1 MTKKQINRGDFS
13 KYMADIRTLSRTY
26 NGKTDTFRVKLI
38 TIRFL
43 REQVQNAKGNLITFR
58 PSKVA
63 QDLQLYGRQDLR
75 AKTVLI
81 RAFLDDL
88 VQRGYI
94 TIIKRSAR
102 GKVYGLYKSNRYWD
116 MLTIYEPEKVLEL
129 LEAEKIQ
136 Q

>member
-1 MTKKQINRGDFS
+1 
-13 KYMADIRTLSRTY
+13 MADIRTLSRTY
-26 NGKTDTFRVKLI
+26 VDKTDSFRIKLI
-38 TIRFL
+38 TLRFL

-63 QDLQLYGRQDLR
+63 QDLHLYGRQELR

-81 RAFLDDL
+81 RIFLDDL

-102 GKVYGLYKSNRYWD
+102 GKVYGLYKTNKLWD
-116 MLTIYEPEKVLEL
+116 MLTLYEPEKVLEL
-129 LEAEKIQ
+129 LEAERIQ
-136 Q
+136 E

>member
-1 MTKKQINRGDFS
+1 
-13 KYMADIRTLSRTY
+13 MADIRTLSRTY
-26 NGKTDTFRVKLI
+26 NDKIDSFRIKLI
-38 TIRFL
+38 TIKFL
-43 REQVQNAKGNLITFR
+43 REQVQNAKGNLVTFR

-63 QDLQLYGRQDLR
+63 QDLHLYGRQDLR

-102 GKVYGLYKSNRYWD
+102 GKVYGLYKANKFWD
-116 MLTIYEPEKVLEL
+116 MLSIYEPEKVLEF
-129 LEAEKIQ
+129 LESEKIQ

>member
-1 MTKKQINRGDFS
+1 
-13 KYMADIRTLSRTY
+13 MADIRTISRTY
-26 NGKTDTFRVKLI
+26 NEKTDSYKIKLV
-38 TIRFL
+38 TIKFL
-43 REQVQNAKGNLITFR
+43 RDQVQNAKGNLITFR

-63 QDLQLYGRQDLR
+63 QDLHLYGRQDLR

-81 RAFLDDL
+81 RTFLDDL
-88 VQRGYI
+88 VQRGYV

-102 GKVYGLYKSNRYWD
+102 GKVYGLYKNNKFWD
-116 MLTIYEPEKVLEL
+116 LLTVYEPEKVLEI

>member
-1 MTKKQINRGDFS
+1 
-13 KYMADIRTLSRTY
+13 MADIRTLSRTY
-26 NGKTDTFRVKLI
+26 VDETDSFRIKLI
-38 TIRFL
+38 TLRFL

-63 QDLQLYGRQDLR
+63 QDLHLYGRQELR

-81 RAFLDDL
+81 RTFLDDL

-102 GKVYGLYKSNRYWD
+102 GKVYGLYKTNKLWD
-116 MLTIYEPEKVLEL
+116 MLTLYEPEKVLEL
-129 LEAEKIQ
+129 LEAERIQ
-136 Q
+136 E

>member
-1 MTKKQINRGDFS
+1 
-13 KYMADIRTLSRTY
+13 MADIRTLSRTY
-26 NGKTDTFRVKLI
+26 ADKTDSFRIKLI
-38 TIRFL
+38 TIKFL
-43 REQVQNAKGNLITFR
+43 QGQVQNAKGNLITFR

-63 QDLQLYGRQDLR
+63 QDLHLYGRQDLR

-102 GKVYGLYKSNRYWD
+102 GKVYGIYKNNKFWD
-116 MLTIYEPEKVLEL
+116 MLTIHEPEKVLEL
-129 LEAEKIQ
+129 LEAEKIGT
-136 Q
+136 

>member
-1 MTKKQINRGDFS
+1 
-13 KYMADIRTLSRTY
+13 L
-26 NGKTDTFRVKLI
+26 V
-38 TIRFL
+38 TIKFL
-43 REQVQNAKGNLITFR
+43 RDQVQNAKGNLITFR

-63 QDLQLYGRQDLR
+63 QDLHLYGRQDLR

-81 RAFLDDL
+81 RTFLDDL
-88 VQRGYI
+88 VQRGYV

-102 GKVYGLYKSNRYWD
+102 GKVYGLYKNNKFWD
-116 MLTIYEPEKVLEL
+116 LLTVYEPEKVLEI

>member
-1 MTKKQINRGDFS
+1 
-13 KYMADIRTLSRTY
+13 MADIRTLARSY
-26 NGKTDTFRVKLI
+26 NDKTDSLRIKLV
-38 TIRFL
+38 TIKFL
-43 REQVQNAKGNLITFR
+43 REQVQNARGNLITFR

-63 QDLQLYGRQDLR
+63 QDLHLYGRQDLR

-81 RAFLDDL
+81 RTFLDDL

-102 GKVYGLYKSNRYWD
+102 GKVYGLHKNNKFWD
-116 MLTIYEPEKVLEL
+116 ILALYEPDKVLEI

>member
-1 MTKKQINRGDFS
+1 
-13 KYMADIRTLSRTY
+13 MADIRTISRTY
-26 NGKTDTFRVKLI
+26 NDKTDSIRIKLI
-38 TIRFL
+38 TIKFL
-43 REQVQNAKGNLITFR
+43 REQVQNAKGNLVTFR

-63 QDLQLYGRQDLR
+63 QDLHLYGRQDLR

-102 GKVYGLYKSNRYWD
+102 GKVYGLHRANKFWD
-116 MLTIYEPEKVLEL
+116 ILSLYEPEKVLEF
-129 LEAEKIQ
+129 LESEKIQ

>member
-1 MTKKQINRGDFS
+1 
-13 KYMADIRTLSRTY
+13 MADIRTLSRAY
-26 NGKTDTFRVKLI
+26 NDKTDSIRIKLI
-38 TIRFL
+38 TLRFL
-43 REQVQNAKGNLITFR
+43 RDQVQNARGNLITFR

-63 QDLQLYGRQDLR
+63 QDLHLYGRQDLR

-102 GKVYGLYKSNRYWD
+102 GKVYGLYKNNKFWD
-116 MLTIYEPEKVLEL
+116 ILSAYEPDKILEL
-129 LEAEKIQ
+129 LESEKIP
-136 Q
+136 

>member
-1 MTKKQINRGDFS
+1 
-13 KYMADIRTLSRTY
+13 MADIRTLSRTY
-26 NGKTDTFRVKLI
+26 SDKIDSVRIKLI
-38 TIRFL
+38 TIKFL
-43 REQVQNAKGNLITFR
+43 REQVQNARGNLITFR

-63 QDLQLYGRQDLR
+63 QDLHIYDRQDLR

-102 GKVYGLYKSNRYWD
+102 GKVYGLYKSNKFWD
-116 MLTIYEPEKVLEL
+116 VLMVYEPEKILEL
-129 LEAEKIQ
+129 IESEKLDIA
-136 Q
+136 

>member
-1 MTKKQINRGDFS
+1 
-13 KYMADIRTLSRTY
+13 MADIRTLSRTY
-26 NGKTDTFRVKLI
+26 NDKTDSFRIKLI
-38 TIRFL
+38 TIKFL
-43 REQVQNAKGNLITFR
+43 REQVQNAKGNLVTFR

-63 QDLQLYGRQDLR
+63 QDLHLYGRQDLR

-102 GKVYGLYKSNRYWD
+102 GKVYGLYKANKFWD
-116 MLTIYEPEKVLEL
+116 MLAIHEPEKVLEF
-129 LEAEKIQ
+129 LESEKIQ

>member
-1 MTKKQINRGDFS
+1 
-13 KYMADIRTLSRTY
+13 MADIRTLSRTY
-26 NGKTDTFRVKLI
+26 VDKTDSFRIKLI
-38 TIRFL
+38 TLRFL

-63 QDLQLYGRQDLR
+63 QDLHLYGRQELR

-81 RAFLDDL
+81 RTFLDDL

-102 GKVYGLYKSNRYWD
+102 GKVYGLYKTNKLWD
-116 MLTIYEPEKVLEL
+116 MLTLYEPEKVLEL
-129 LEAEKIQ
+129 LEAERIQ
-136 Q
+136 E

>member
-1 MTKKQINRGDFS
+1 
-13 KYMADIRTLSRTY
+13 MADIRTLSRTY
-26 NGKTDTFRVKLI
+26 VDKTDLFRIKLI
-38 TIRFL
+38 TLRFL

-63 QDLQLYGRQDLR
+63 QDLHLYGRLELR

-81 RAFLDDL
+81 RTFLDDL

-102 GKVYGLYKSNRYWD
+102 GKVYGLYKTNKLWD
-116 MLTIYEPEKVLEL
+116 MLTLYEPEKVLEL
-129 LEAEKIQ
+129 LEAERIQ
-136 Q
+136 E

>member
-1 MTKKQINRGDFS
+1 
-13 KYMADIRTLSRTY
+13 MADIRTLSRTY
-26 NGKTDTFRVKLI
+26 VDKTDSFRIKLI
-38 TIRFL
+38 TLRFL

-63 QDLQLYGRQDLR
+63 QDLHLYGRQELR

-102 GKVYGLYKSNRYWD
+102 GKVYGLYKTNKLWD
-116 MLTIYEPEKVLEL
+116 MLSLYEPEKVLEL
-129 LEAEKIQ
+129 LEAERIQ
-136 Q
+136 E